1 MASEATKNIVVEN
14 KKLLSEISSRG
25 YRNGTQKSS
34 DAMEKFEKSFS
45 RINTPSWMKDKVPQM
60 RIPGSGKEQ
69 NNSYGVSTLDHTK
82 PSPPECDNEVSYN
95 ESKEN
100 LSTISRDSDSTSFF
114 LQNATQHHVD
124 KSSSTGR
131 IRYTDYRRACAALAA
146 AVKSRNATLSS
157 NSGSSRPSV
166 PHSYDKWLSNR
177 IRHHTDVHK
186 LSNSPMP
193 TTEGYSYDQ
202 QLEEPF
208 AVQRRHG
215 GYGRNMSREASP
227 APPSFPPPPL
237 PPLDLIASADAKLPV
252 SNCLPGSAAVGRWS
266 TSTLCDSA
274 YSGNNTP
281 TDSVISEC
289 KSNVSTRSFLHS
301 SSNTLQHSSNTRQ
314 KLYLGWRSQDNL
326 LDPKLSTLSN
336 DPTQRLAY
344 TYKQGILS
352 GRASV
357 SGTVSDRSRGLS
369 NDDFGGA
376 RSQSYSRSLPRNC
389 FGSNLHHLS
398 SNQPQEQQIELHESI
413 KSVSSAIME
422 FCKAD
427 DVPLPPPDD
436 ITKRR
441 HIRTKDQPQKS
452 RVVWME
458 SSFVSGKDS
467 ENTNGSIQI
476 EVTPT
481 AIGTDLYKDQT

>member
-1 MASEATKNIVVEN
+1 MNSLIYDIIFCFIQTTMASEARVNIE
-14 KKLLSEISSRG
+14 SSRA
-25 YRNGTQKSS
+25 YRNGTQRST
-34 DAMEKFEKSFS
+34 DALEKFEKSFS
-45 RINTPSWMKDKVPQM
+45 RINTPSWMKEKVPQM
-60 RIPGSGKEQ
+60 RISGSGTDQ
-69 NNSYGVSTLDHTK
+69 NNSYGVSSSDITK
-82 PSPPECDNEVSYN
+82 PSQHECDNEESYN

-131 IRYTDYRRACAALAA
+131 IRYSDYRRACAALAA

-193 TTEGYSYDQ
+193 TEGYSYDQ
-202 QLEEPF
+202 QLQDPF
-208 AVQRRHG
+208 AVQRRQG

-227 APPSFPPPPL
+227 APPPFPPPPP
-237 PPLDLIASADAKLPV
+237 PPLEMIASTDANLPV

-301 SSNTLQHSSNTRQ
+301 SSNSNMRQ

-326 LDPKLSTLSN
+326 LDSKLSTLSN
-336 DPTQRLAY
+336 DPSQRLAY

-357 SGTVSDRSRGLS
+357 SGAVSDRGRGLS
-369 NDDFGGA
+369 SDDFGGA

-389 FGSNLHHLS
+389 FGSHLNHLP
-398 SNQPQEQQIELHESI
+398 SNQPQEQQNELHESI

-436 ITKRR
+436 NTKRR
-441 HIRTKDQPQKS
+441 HIRTKDQHQKS

-458 SSFVSGKDS
+458 SSFVSGKDNGNAN
-467 ENTNGSIQI
+467 ENIQI
-476 EVTPT
+476 RVTPSAT
-481 AIGTDLYKDQT
+481 GTDLCKDPT

>member
-1 MASEATKNIVVEN
+1 MASDATVNIE
-14 KKLLSEISSRG
+14 SSRV
-25 YRNGTQKSS
+25 YRNGKQRSS
-34 DAMEKFEKSFS
+34 DALEKFEKSFS
-45 RINTPSWMKDKVPQM
+45 RINTPSWMKEKPPHL
-60 RIPGSGKEQ
+60 RIPVSDTAQ
-69 NNSYGVSTLDHTK
+69 NNCYEVQPLDNTK
-82 PSPPECDNEVSYN
+82 PPQLEFDNDESYN

-100 LSTISRDSDSTSFF
+100 LSIISRDSDSTRYF
-114 LQNATQHHVD
+114 LQNAAQHHVD

-131 IRYTDYRRACAALAA
+131 IRYSDYRRACAALAA

-193 TTEGYSYDQ
+193 TEAYSYDQ
-202 QLEEPF
+202 QLQDPF

-215 GYGRNMSREASP
+215 GYSRNMSREASP
-227 APPSFPPPPL
+227 APPPFPPPP
-237 PPLDLIASADAKLPV
+237 PPPPEMISSTDANLPV

-281 TDSVISEC
+281 TDSVISDY
-289 KSNVSTRSFLHS
+289 KSNFSTRSFLHS
-301 SSNTLQHSSNTRQ
+301 SSNTNMRQ

-326 LDPKLSTLSN
+326 LDSKLSTLSN

-344 TYKQGILS
+344 TYKQGVLS

-357 SGTVSDRSRGLS
+357 SGTVSDRGRGLS
-369 NDDFGGA
+369 SDDFVGA

-389 FGSNLHHLS
+389 FGSHLHQLT
-398 SNQPQEQQIELHESI
+398 SNQPHEQQHELHESI

-427 DVPLPPPDD
+427 DVPLPPPDNK
-436 ITKRR
+436 TKQR
-441 HIRTKDQPQKS
+441 HIRTKDQHQKS

-458 SSFVSGKDS
+458 SSFVSGKES
-467 ENTNGSIQI
+467 GNAIENIQVR
-476 EVTPT
+476 VTPSP
-481 AIGTDLYKDQT
+481 AGTDICKDPT